1 MRGPY
6 TRLRFHMPF
15 EDHSLLTTPPDDTVL
30 WRYLSLARFMD
41 LLEHRALWFSR
52 MDQFE
57 DPLEGIFTDAELEQ
71 MASLSVS
78 SALPILGFSRAAGT
92 VKDDTQSFLRIIAMI
107 RVSHFVSC
115 WREGPHESMAMWD
128 IYGKGDGKIAIKSEA
143 GRLKDAFATYKGRIY
158 FGRVEYIPWNTATWP
173 HNALLHCF
181 RKDRSYEHES
191 EVRAVISGFQNP
203 KIPMDASGIEVSVD
217 PSRLVTEVVVG
228 PREQEETV
236 KLVETILQRYGL
248 TVLVSASDRLK
259 RRS

>member
-15 EDHSLLTTPPDDTVL
+15 EDYSLLTTLPDDTVL

-92 VKDDTQSFLRIIAMI
+92 VKGDTQSFLRIIAMI

-128 IYGKGDGKIAIKSEA
+128 IYGKGDS
-143 GRLKDAFATYKGRIY
+143 RWY
-158 FGRVEYIPWNTATWP
+158 
-173 HNALLHCF
+173 
-181 RKDRSYEHES
+181 
-191 EVRAVISGFQNP
+191 RAV
-203 KIPMDASGIEVSVD
+203 
-217 PSRLVTEVVVG
+217 
-228 PREQEETV
+228 
-236 KLVETILQRYGL
+236 
-248 TVLVSASDRLK
+248 VLKS
-259 RRS
+259 